1 MVNVCHINLW
11 WIYSRIKIIYINQIK
26 EVLTRPPWPN
36 ECLGNCIKQPSNLK
50 CIQYQLKNQPKNGK
64 CGWPKMTNYFSLHHF
79 QPKYILIS
87 LKYSLYLLKKI
98 PPKKKLVAA
107 VHSVSSRQIELLDLV
122 YCLGGFKRD
131 GSRLKRVLKFGENNR
146 IWDFKIGR
154 LFFIHRYTARGA
166 LHVQ

>member
-1 MVNVCHINLW
+1 MKKVWDLKKVLSYPELEGQGRGI
-11 WIYSRIKIIYINQIK
+11 IIK
-26 EVLTRPPWPN
+26 VTRPLLLGPFYLSTQTFWP
-36 ECLGNCIKQPSNLK
+36 PV
-50 CIQYQLKNQPKNGK
+50 YV
-64 CGWPKMTNYFSLHHF
+64 
-79 QPKYILIS
+79 KYILIS
-87 LKYSLYLLKKI
+87 LKNSLYLLKKI
-98 PPKKKLVAA
+98 PPKKKFVAA

-154 LFFIHRYTARGA
+154 LFFIHRYTARGT